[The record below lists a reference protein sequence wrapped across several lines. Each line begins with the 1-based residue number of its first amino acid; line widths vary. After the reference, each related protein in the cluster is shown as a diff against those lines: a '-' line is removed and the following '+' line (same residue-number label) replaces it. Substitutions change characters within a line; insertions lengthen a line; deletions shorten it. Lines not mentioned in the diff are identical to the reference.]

1 MANTPTDRDRAYL
14 QAELTRMVG
23 IGRINLG
30 VFQHAV
36 DAVLAAEDTSVLADI
51 HARYIG
57 PPPAEWGPLPQAP
70 QGPNV
75 QTPPVQPP
83 QQHHPQAPQGPHYP
97 QYPQEPTPPQYQL
110 PHQGQSQQYPPQ
122 PYPPQQPQAPQPMNP
137 GHPMPAGAHYP
148 GAQQAQHEFSSTMGT
163 IKRSGQWVV
172 PEHCL
177 FKLNA
182 ASLNLDLRE
191 AIAAAQVI
199 TFELR
204 ATAAEIKIT
213 VPPGVH
219 VRNHLKET
227 WTDSKINVTA
237 PAPNA
242 PQVILSGHVRG
253 CTLVVETRP
262 VGQKSLWR
270 QFWG

>member
-1 MANTPTDRDRAYL
+1 MSNTPTDRDREYL

-36 DAVLAAEDTSVLADI
+36 DAVLAAEDTSILADI

-57 PPPAEWGPLPQAP
+57 PPPAEWGPLPHAPQSSQGTPAQAP
-70 QGPNV
+70 PA
-75 QTPPVQPP
+75 QPP
-83 QQHHPQAPQGPHYP
+83 QQPHPQAPQYP
-97 QYPQEPTPPQYQL
+97 QGPQSPTPPQYQM
-110 PHQGQSQQYPPQ
+110 PHQGQPQQQQPHLPAPQ
-122 PYPPQQPQAPQPMNP
+122 PQVPQPMNP
-137 GHPMPAGAHYP
+137 GYPMPAGAQYP
-148 GAQQAQHEFSSTMGT
+148 GVQQAQHEFSSTMGT

-219 VRNHLKET
+219 VLNHLRET

-242 PQVILSGHVRG
+242 PQIILSGHVRG

-262 VGQKSLWR
+262 TGQKSLWQ